1 MKDIDHLRNGGWHGA
16 MALVK
21 TILALLTSLLALRI
35 LGAVNYGYLVT
46 WMSLFLVYLSLNS
59 NAFTVLVV
67 RLIDASQEG
76 MQDKYTAAINSAAS
90 FGVVSILVLFIL
102 TLIAAVY
109 FDGKSSNDIP
119 LPDHFI
125 EIVLAMGLLTTIQIW
140 VSLQAAV
147 IEGGGRLDLAS
158 RAQLLG
164 PVIIFIL
171 LAINLL
177 CNSGMG
183 MPGYLITLCLG
194 ASVDAFAL
202 VLIRRKLKFYIFNT
216 FPTMTSIL
224 ELFHMVRA
232 AGLLQAASLLNIFL
246 EPINKFLLIGYGG
259 ASLVTAYDLAMKIL
273 YGVQHLFASVMR
285 VFLHMGT
292 QSRLD
297 FGRTYSKVLVLFGG
311 PVVIA
316 HVAGLIF
323 TFVVARYWVDI
334 ETNELVLFFSIA
346 SISNLGMILIT
357 PLYVGLI
364 ARNEFLIIFKMHLLL
379 ASVNVL
385 FSYLLIPMWGLIGAA
400 AGLLFATG
408 MNIYYIFS
416 KCSIERISLK
426 EGSEPLTLLFRRVCI
441 LILLFSFV
449 AIWCVEQMGGIT
461 VLCVILL
468 IMFGFICREPLVEHL
483 FNYLGKK
490 NESD

>member
-16 MALVK
+16 MAMVK
-21 TILALLTSLLALRI
+21 TVLALLTSLLALRI
-35 LGAVNYGYLVT
+35 LGAVNYGYLAT

-59 NAFTVLVV
+59 NAFTILVV
-67 RLIDASQEG
+67 RLIDASKEG

-90 FGVVSILVLFIL
+90 FGVVSILLLFIL

-109 FDGKSSNDIP
+109 FDGRSTNEIP
-119 LPDHFI
+119 LPDHFMKTI
-125 EIVLAMGLLTTIQIW
+125 LAMGLLTTIQIL

-171 LAINLL
+171 IAINLL

-183 MPGYLITLCLG
+183 ISGYLITLCLG

-202 VLIRRKLKFYIFNT
+202 ILIRRKLKFYIFNT
-216 FPTMTSIL
+216 FPTMTSIK

-232 AGLLQAASLLNIFL
+232 AGVLQAASLLNIFL
-246 EPINKFLLIGYGG
+246 EPVNKFLLISYGG
-259 ASLVTAYDLAMKIL
+259 GSLVTAYDLAMKIL
-273 YGVQHLFASVMR
+273 YGVQHLFASAMR

-323 TFVVARYWVDI
+323 TFVLARYWVDI
-334 ETNELVLFFSIA
+334 ESNELFVFFSIA

-379 ASVNVL
+379 ASVNVFL
-385 FSYLLIPMWGLIGAA
+385 SYLLIPMWGLVGAA

-408 MNIYYIFS
+408 MNIYYIFY
-416 KCSIERISLK
+416 KCNIERISLK
-426 EGSEPLTLLFRRVCI
+426 ESSGPLMLLFRRVCV
-441 LILLFSFV
+441 LMLLFSCV
-449 AIWCVEQMGGIT
+449 VIWCVEQMGGMT
-461 VLCVILL
+461 ALCVILL
-468 IMFGFICREPLVEHL
+468 IMVGLTFREPLVEHL
-483 FNYLGKK
+483 FKYLYKK
-490 NESD
+490 DASD